1 MARPSLLLSLA
12 LLLSS
17 TPPLPTTPL
26 VAQAAAAATAA
37 AAAAG
42 EPPSSGDAGGQAAAL
57 DAVLR
62 RLATLEGELAA
73 VKEELATERRRA
85 GPNGQQQGAAE
96 GETPPPPANK
106 TPLNVRDFGARGD
119 GHHDDTAAF
128 AAAIAAASKHTIL
141 RQCSDHTGGKGCGRS
156 VPDVFVPAGEYLLS
170 STIPLGSAPGI
181 HGEGTALLRQ
191 TNASA
196 DIFYSEHVWRW
207 QLSGLW
213 FVGGQNHLHLG
224 TNNVDS
230 SFVAIERCVFSNAS
244 SAAIR
249 TIPAAPD
256 ADRHSVKPTNASTY
270 RGTASTQVV
279 VRNSARLHAT
289 SLCLWSG
296 RN

>member
-1 MARPSLLLSLA
+1 MARLGLLLPLAALLLLSPP
-12 LLLSS
+12 
-17 TPPLPTTPL
+17 TPPLTAPL
-26 VAQAAAAATAA
+26 LAAAAEALGSGAA
-37 AAAAG
+37 
-42 EPPSSGDAGGQAAAL
+42 PGQAGAL

-62 RLATLEGELAA
+62 RLVTLEGELAA
-73 VKEELATERRRA
+73 VKKELATERRRT
-85 GPNGQQQGAAE
+85 GPQQA
-96 GETPPPPANK
+96 PPPPLPT

-128 AAAIAAASKHTIL
+128 TAAIAAASKHTIL
-141 RQCSDHTGGKGCGRS
+141 GQCSDHTGGKGCGRT
-156 VPDVFVPAGEYLLS
+156 VPDVFVPAGDYLLS

-213 FVGGQNHLHLG
+213 FVGGVNHIHIG
-224 TNNVDS
+224 TNNVDT
-230 SFVAIERCVFSNAS
+230 SFVTIERCVFSNAS

-256 ADRHSVKPTNASTY
+256 ADRHSTSPTNASTY
-270 RGTASTQVV
+270 RGTASTQLV
-279 VRNSARLHAT
+279 VRNSA
-289 SLCLWSG
+289 SLKSPPWPPSSCLWSG
-296 RN
+296 RNL